1 MFNGIVEGTLKL
13 LSKTLNNNSCVMEL
27 ERLET
32 LDDLKIGGS
41 IAINGVC
48 LTVTELTNYKFVA
61 DLMPETLNVTALG
74 DLKPGSIVNYERCMK
89 LSSRIEGHLVKGH
102 VDEIGVI
109 EEIYDEGNAK
119 IIKVSVSENI
129 APYLI
134 KKGSIAIDGM
144 SITIISVE
152 NKYFTVGLI
161 PHTVNNTAARVYK
174 AGTKVNLE
182 VDDMAKYMWNFMQ
195 NNLLSKAS

>member
-13 LSKTLNNNSCVMEL
+13 LSKTLNNNSCVMEF
-27 ERLET
+27 ERLVT

-48 LTVTELTNYKFVA
+48 LTVTELTNDKFFA
-61 DLMPETLNVTALG
+61 DIMPETLNVTALG
-74 DLKPGSIVNYERCMK
+74 YLATGNAVNYERCLK
-89 LSSRIEGHLVKGH
+89 LNARIEGHLVKGH
-102 VDEIGVI
+102 IDEIGVI

-119 IIKVSVSENI
+119 IIKVSISENI
-129 APYLI
+129 QPYLI

-144 SITIISVE
+144 SITIISVG

-161 PHTVNNTAARVYK
+161 PHTVKNTVARVYK

-195 NNLLSKAS
+195 NNLLSKAG